1 MRNGLLG
8 FLAKIGILGV
18 AIINMIRLRDY
29 LIGNKTSFT
38 LEGRIFHSVCLVAL
52 MGLAV
57 CIPFN
62 ASMQLFRLS
71 LLMSGIFLAVLAIYY
86 FSRFKN
92 KTAAGIIILS
102 VINNLLLIVNYYY
115 NSGVN
120 GPSTVVFAL
129 SFLITVSIVPK
140 KQFWIWLPLNIVIV
154 LALLSFEFRHPELL
168 KNTYPDEAA
177 KFMDIGF
184 TYLLCV
190 AIILLITF
198 FIRNSYYGER
208 EITIQK
214 TQALE
219 ASNHTKNK
227 LLSILAHDL
236 KEPLASIQGYLELL
250 TEYKLEEAERMNME
264 KQLLSRTKDTAY
276 ILANV
281 LSWTKGQ
288 MEAVQLSLT
297 PLPLKRSLQGTFM
310 VMEGIAREK
319 GIELK
324 QEVSDELSVL
334 GDRDML
340 QLVIRNLISNAIKF
354 TFPGGDILISARQQ
368 QNNCI
373 ISVKDTGAGIP
384 VAQQSSIFS
393 PALKPTFGTGNER
406 GVGLGLM
413 LCKEFTE
420 LQGGKISFETEPG
433 TGSTFM
439 ISLPA
444 APAAESSTHQFSD
457 MEQTIPEN

>member
-1 MRNGLLG
+1 
-8 FLAKIGILGV
+8 
-18 AIINMIRLRDY
+18 MIQLRDY
-29 LIGNKTSFT
+29 LIGKKTSFT

-71 LLMSGIFLAVLAIYY
+71 LLMVVIFLAVLTIYY
-86 FSRFKN
+86 FSRFRN
-92 KTAAGIIILS
+92 KTSAGILVLS
-102 VINNLLLIVNYYY
+102 IINNLLLMVNYYY

-140 KQFWIWLPLNIVIV
+140 KHFWIWLPLNIVIV
-154 LALLSFEFRHPELL
+154 LSLLFFEFRNPELVR
-168 KNTYPDEAA
+168 NTYPDEAA
-177 KFMDIGF
+177 KFTDIGF

-190 AIILLITF
+190 AIILLITS

-208 EITIQK
+208 EITAQK
-214 TQALE
+214 TLALE

-236 KEPLASIQGYLELL
+236 KEPLASIQGFLELL
-250 TEYKLEEAERMNME
+250 TEYKLEEAERLNME

-288 MEAVQLSLT
+288 MEAVQISLK
-297 PLPLKRSLQGTFM
+297 PLALKQSLYSTLK
-310 VMEGIAREK
+310 VMEGIAKEK
-319 GIELK
+319 GIELRN
-324 QEVSDELSVL
+324 QIADEICVL

-354 TFPGGDILISARQQ
+354 TFPGGDIIVSAQMH
-368 QNNCI
+368 QNECV
-373 ISVKDTGAGIP
+373 ISVKDNGAGIP
-384 VAQQSSIFS
+384 TEQQSAIFS

-420 LQGGKISFETEPG
+420 LQGGKISFESQTDA
-433 TGSTFM
+433 GSTFM
-439 ISLPA
+439 VHLPLSLEVKVIYQPA
-444 APAAESSTHQFSD
+444 
-457 MEQTIPEN
+457 

>member
-1 MRNGLLG
+1 
-8 FLAKIGILGV
+8 
-18 AIINMIRLRDY
+18 MIQLRDY
-29 LIGNKTSFT
+29 LIGKKTSFT
-38 LEGRIFHSVCLVAL
+38 LEGRIFHSVCLIAL

-71 LLMSGIFLAVLAIYY
+71 LLMMGIFLAVLTIYY
-86 FSRFKN
+86 FSRFRN
-92 KTAAGIIILS
+92 KTSAGIVILS

-140 KQFWIWLPLNIVIV
+140 KHFWIWLPLNIVIV
-154 LALLSFEFRHPELL
+154 LGLLSFEFRNPELL
-168 KNTYPDEAA
+168 KNTYPNEAA

-190 AIILLITF
+190 AIILLITS

-208 EITIQK
+208 EITIQN
-214 TQALE
+214 TLALE

-236 KEPLASIQGYLELL
+236 KEPLASIQGFLELL
-250 TEYKLEEAERMNME
+250 TEYKLEESERLNME

-288 MEAVQLSLT
+288 MEAVQISLV
-297 PLPLKRSLQGTFM
+297 PLPLKGTLEGTFK
-310 VMEGIAREK
+310 VMEGIAKEK

-324 QEVSDELSVL
+324 QLVTDEISVL

-340 QLVIRNLISNAIKF
+340 QLVIRNLITNAIKF
-354 TFPGGDILISARQQ
+354 TFPGGDIIVSARVQ
-368 QNNCI
+368 QNECI
-373 ISVKDTGAGIP
+373 ISVKDNGAGIP
-384 VAQQSSIFS
+384 FEQQSSIFS

-420 LQGGKISFETEPG
+420 LQGGKISFESEPDV
-433 TGSTFM
+433 GSTFM
-439 ISLPA
+439 ISLPMSQA
-444 APAAESSTHQFSD
+444 AKTPNHQPLN
-457 MEQTIPEN
+457 MEQVVPKS

>member
-1 MRNGLLG
+1 M
-8 FLAKIGILGV
+8 GILGV
-18 AIINMIRLRDY
+18 EITYMIELRDY
-29 LIGNKTSFT
+29 LIGDKTSFT
-38 LEGRIFHSVCLVAL
+38 LEGRIFHSVCLIAL
-52 MGLAV
+52 MGIAA

-71 LLMSGIFLAVLAIYY
+71 LLMVGIFLAMLAIYY
-86 FSRFKN
+86 FSRFRN
-92 KTAAGIIILS
+92 KTSAGIFILL
-102 VINNLLLIVNYYY
+102 VVNNLLLVVNYYY

-129 SFLITVSIVPK
+129 SFLITVSIAPK
-140 KQFWIWLPLNIVIV
+140 RQFWVWLPLNIVIV
-154 LALLSFEFRHPELL
+154 LGLLSFEFKNPELL
-168 KNTYPDEAA
+168 KYTYPSEAA

-190 AIILLITF
+190 AVILLITS
-198 FIRNSYYGER
+198 FIRNSYYRER

-214 TQALE
+214 TLALE

-236 KEPLASIQGYLELL
+236 KEPLASIQGFLELL
-250 TEYKLEEAERMNME
+250 TEYKLEESERLNME

-288 MEAVQLSLT
+288 MEAVQISLI
-297 PLPLKRSLQGTFM
+297 PLPLKTTLEGTFK
-310 VMEGIAREK
+310 VMEGIAKEK
-319 GIELK
+319 GVELR
-324 QEVSDELSVL
+324 QLVTNEISVL

-340 QLVIRNLISNAIKF
+340 QLVIRNLITNAIKF
-354 TFPGGDILISARQQ
+354 TFPGGDIIVSARVQQ
-368 QNNCI
+368 SVCI
-373 ISVKDTGAGIP
+373 ISVKDNGAGIP
-384 VAQQSSIFS
+384 KEQQSSIFS

-420 LQGGKISFETEPG
+420 LQGGTISFESEPDV
-433 TGSTFM
+433 GSTFM
-439 ISLPA
+439 ISLPMSA
-444 APAAESSTHQFSD
+444 TTKIADHQFLNRQ
-457 MEQTIPEN
+457 QTVPKIAE